1 MSIFSDIVS
10 KIFHH
15 GTEASAAELPSAL
28 PPEQAAS
35 PAAAPLP
42 TSVDVAKILD
52 GLEKQSGEH
61 LNWRQSIVD
70 LMKLLGLDSSL
81 AHRQEL
87 AGELQYKGNTSD
99 SAAMNIWLHKEVM
112 IKLSEHGGTVPDE
125 LRH

>member
-15 GTEASAAELPSAL
+15 GTEASAAEQTSAPATQPTPASAPA
-28 PPEQAAS
+28 PPA
-35 PAAAPLP
+35 
-42 TSVDVAKILD
+42 SVDVAKILD

-61 LNWRQSIVD
+61 LNWHQSIVD

-87 AGELQYKGNTSD
+87 ARELQYKGDTSD
-99 SAAMNIWLHKEVM
+99 SAAMNIWLHKQVM
-112 IKLSEHGGTVPDE
+112 IKLAEHGGTVPDE